1 MRQVVDGFLEFYF
14 SLSEF
19 RVVSF
24 GFLKLCDDV
33 FLPLTEIIRF
43 FNIEVVLL
51 QPLIENSLFTLW
63 IILSDGDCNE
73 AEEDAD

>member
-1 MRQVVDGFLEFYF
+1 MRQVVDGFLELDF

-24 GFLKLCDDV
+24 GFLKLRNDV
-33 FLPLTEIIRF
+33 LLPLTEIIRF

-63 IILSDGDCNE
+63 IILSDGDCDE